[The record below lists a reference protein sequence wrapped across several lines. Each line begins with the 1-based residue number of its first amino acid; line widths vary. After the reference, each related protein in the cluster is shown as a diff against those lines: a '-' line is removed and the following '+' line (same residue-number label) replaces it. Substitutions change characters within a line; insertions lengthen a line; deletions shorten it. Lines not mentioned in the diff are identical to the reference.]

1 MKTIIINI
9 ETSKLRQHPYHQE
22 VYESRPT
29 DTLEVSFKR
38 TGDKP
43 VYPIVVVPH
52 SESDLYWVISGM
64 TRLDTLIQMGKTE
77 AEVIL
82 YEITDESEIKN
93 LIIDLNKQRGKTG
106 RELLHEFRHFLE
118 MYPEKRGV
126 PGNRYSKIGKEIGR
140 SKDRV
145 KNYVMLNNFFE
156 GEGDI
161 ILEHIFSGDI
171 SVAAGKD
178 IKNVVEKY
186 PEKFD
191 SENSFTKICD
201 PKFDYKRLDY
211 GISSLSLEDDH
222 ELQLLQEYLQKD
234 SSTQEFH
241 KSLEQMGKVEKRV
254 DSHDK
259 SKVFVPIVDEVY
271 TTDNTRIIRGNNRE
285 VEFDHPFEKKI
296 RCLIGSPPYGNRRLN
311 GDDPNTDTGHNMT
324 GQEYG
329 QYLSET
335 YERYKPHL
343 AEDGS
348 VYVIV
353 DDYRLSNGAHA
364 CSLEH
369 FVVEMEKKGFYLV
382 GRYTW
387 VKDNP
392 MPRSHADKD
401 MVNGFE
407 MVYRF
412 SLDPKDYYCSTDL
425 FIELEKGTSEGFK
438 EGCTNSDGKGNTTR
452 GTSYYQSHL
461 KKVRNTLDKSSCSDV
476 IKGNVA
482 NPDDFFRQADEKKH
496 TSTYPMYL
504 SSTLIL
510 ESTQPDDLV
519 VDIWN
524 DVGNTMDSALL
535 LGRKYVGVELE
546 NDYFQ
551 QTCRRAD
558 YTEEI
563 LKLNSNDDLKQA
575 A

>member
-1 MKTIIINI
+1 MNSIIKNI
-9 ETSKLRQHPYHQE
+9 ETNRLRQHPYHQE
-22 VYESRPT
+22 VYESNST
-29 DTLEVSFKR
+29 DTLKVSFQR

-52 SESDLYWVISGM
+52 SEPDLYWVISGM
-64 TRLDTLIQMGKTE
+64 TRLETLIQMEQTE
-77 AEVIL
+77 VEVFL
-82 YEITDESEIKN
+82 YEINDETEVKN
-93 LIIDLNKQRGKTG
+93 LIVDLNKQRIKTG
-106 RELLHEFRHFLE
+106 RELLQEFRHFLE

-145 KNYVMLNNFFE
+145 KNFVMLNNFFE
-156 GEGDI
+156 GVGDI

-171 SVAAGKD
+171 SVSGGFKIRDVA
-178 IKNVVEKY
+178 EKY
-186 PEKFD
+186 QEKFN
-191 SENSFTKICD
+191 SEESFEKICD
-201 PKFDYKRLDY
+201 RRFDYKRLDY
-211 GISSLSLEDDH
+211 GIGRLSLEVEIEF
-222 ELQLLQEYLQKD
+222 ELLEKYLLKD
-234 SSTQEFH
+234 ITLIEFH
-241 KSLEQMGKVEKRV
+241 KMSQQIGKVEKTV
-254 DSHDK
+254 DNHENN
-259 SKVFVPIVDEVY
+259 KVFVPIVDDVY
-271 TTDNTRIIRGNNRE
+271 TTENTTIIQGNNRE
-285 VEFDHPFEKKI
+285 VEFTHQFEKKI

-311 GDDPNTDTGHNMT
+311 GDSSETDTGHGMT

-335 YERYKPHL
+335 YERYKPHM
-343 AEDGS
+343 AADGS
-348 VYVIV
+348 IYVIV
-353 DDYRLSNGAHA
+353 DDYRLNNGAHA

-369 FVVEMEKKGFYLV
+369 FVVEMENKGFFLV

-392 MPRSHADKD
+392 MPRSHANKD

-412 SLDPKDYYCSTDL
+412 SLDPKYYYCNTDIFL
-425 FIELEKGTSEGFK
+425 ELEKGTSEGFK

-461 KKVRNTLDKSSCSDV
+461 KKIRNTLDKRTCNDV

-482 NPDDFFRQADEKKH
+482 NPDHYYLQAGEKKH

-510 ESTQPDDLV
+510 ESSQPGDLV

-524 DVGNTMDSALL
+524 GVGNTMDSALL

-551 QTCRRAD
+551 QTCRRAED
-558 YTEEI
+558 TERKLRIETEI
-563 LKLNSNDDLKQA
+563 DIKQA